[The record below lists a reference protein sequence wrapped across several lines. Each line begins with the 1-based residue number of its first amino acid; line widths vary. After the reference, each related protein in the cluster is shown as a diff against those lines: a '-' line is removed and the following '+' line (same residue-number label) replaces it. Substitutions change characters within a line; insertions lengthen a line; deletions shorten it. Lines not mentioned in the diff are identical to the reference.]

1 MVIFNDAY
9 DSIPNSAPF
18 IRPEHPGPFLVT
30 IPRTSTATSRQTRAT
45 TGVNTAPVPSTTAPT
60 ITAAVVTQQKA
71 DYDEKLRLYNET
83 QAVEQALRQQ
93 LQEAIEPEY
102 LDAMR
107 DVHTH
112 MIQDTIPNII
122 DYLQKNIWFPNR

>member
-1 MVIFNDAY
+1 MGLVISNNAY
-9 DSIPNSAPF
+9 NSIPNSTPF
-18 IRPEHPGPFLVT
+18 IRPEHPCPFLVT
-30 IPRTSTATSRQTRAT
+30 IPQISSTTSRQTRAT
-45 TGVNTAPVPSTTAPT
+45 TGANTAPVPSTTAPR
-60 ITAAVVTQQKA
+60 ITAVVVTQQKA

-102 LDAMR
+102 LDAVR

-122 DYLQKNIWFPNR
+122 DYL